1 MAFFRIV
8 RNRREG
14 GCGGWGEGGKP
25 PRCVGSGGAFIKIIT
40 VL

>member
-8 RNRREG
+8 QNRLVG
-14 GCGGWGEGGKP
+14 GCGGEL